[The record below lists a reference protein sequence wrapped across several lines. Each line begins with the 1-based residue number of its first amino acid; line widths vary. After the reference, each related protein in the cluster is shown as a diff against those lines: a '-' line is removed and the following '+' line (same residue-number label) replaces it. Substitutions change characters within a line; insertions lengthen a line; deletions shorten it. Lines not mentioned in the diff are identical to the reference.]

1 MDCRYYTLL
10 FSGMASGCIGSSSVI
25 AGLKAALDG
34 ELLGIA
40 TIAAGSICLY
50 TAFRLGQQAGRR
62 RRQSGE

>member
-1 MDCRYYTLL
+1 MDCGYYTSL

-25 AGLKAALDG
+25 AGLKAVLDG

-40 TIAAGSICLY
+40 ATAAGSICLY
-50 TAFRLGQQAGRR
+50 TAFRLGQQAGC